1 MGSFLQQTGLTRPTI
16 KHTTENF
23 MGTESRISHL
33 GALPFS
39 NENSRLV
46 RTMWSPHQIPHTAL
60 MGVEQTQYFPG
71 GRSATHSDD
80 RSEEI
85 IYFRQ
90 GHGQIQLD
98 DRIVE
103 VGPGTAVAVPKDVVH
118 TVRNTGSDMLE
129 HILVTGNLTLDS
141 LPASPL
147 PASLDYLIGGEAHGL
162 QRLSA
167 FRVEIPPGGT
177 TEPLT
182 LLDRECVYVLSSGY
196 VVAKVLTHDFLYDFE
211 YALTVNSSMWVPAG
225 PRHSFRN
232 IGDTTAVLIGF
243 MCLARPDVP
252 IN

>member
-1 MGSFLQQTGLTRPTI
+1 
-16 KHTTENF
+16 
-23 MGTESRISHL
+23 MGTESRVSHL

-46 RTMWSPHQIPHTAL
+46 RTIWSPLQIPHTAL

-90 GHGQIQLD
+90 GRGQIQLD

-103 VGPGTAVAVPKDVVH
+103 VEPGTAVAVPKNVVH
-118 TVRNTGSDMLE
+118 TVRNTGADMLE
-129 HILVTGNLTLDS
+129 HILVTGDLTLGA

-147 PASLDYLIGGEAHGL
+147 PDSLDYLMRGDGHDL

-196 VVAKVLTHDFLYDFE
+196 VVSKVLTHDFLYDFE

-243 MCLARPDVP
+243 LCLARPDVP